1 MEMSRQ
7 YFGTD
12 GVRGRVGEGCI
23 TAEFV
28 LRLGWAFGATIRE
41 GVSHRPKIVIG
52 KDTRLSG
59 YMFETA
65 LEAGL
70 IAAGCDP
77 VMLGPMPTPAIAY
90 LTRTFSADGGI
101 VISASHNP
109 YHDNGIKFFDANGTK
124 LPDAVEVAIEARLN
138 QPLATVDGPL
148 LGRASR
154 VNDAAG
160 RYIEF
165 CKHTL
170 RLGTDL
176 SRFHIVLDCAHG
188 AAYQIAPK
196 VFRELGARVTTIG
209 VDPDGLNINDG
220 VGSTAPGA
228 LIQKVLEVGADL
240 GIALDGDA
248 DRVVMVDETGAT
260 LDGDEILYLIAR
272 TRHER
277 GRMEGGVVGTL
288 MTNLGLEHA
297 LDAMQIPFVRTQVG
311 DRYVIEAM
319 EARGWTLGGETS
331 GHIICSDLT
340 STGDGVVAAL
350 QVVNALLSSG
360 VALSV
365 ARKGMTKYPQVLV
378 NVPLVDRAH
387 LMHPEVVQAV
397 ASTEQLL
404 GQFGRVVLRPSGTEP
419 VVRVMVEGRDASEV
433 QVAAHRIAEAVEKVA
448 VIA

>member
-1 MEMSRQ
+1 MSRR

-12 GVRGRVGEGCI
+12 GVRGRVGEGYI

-28 LRLGWAFGATIRE
+28 LRLGWAFGSTIRE
-41 GVSHRPKIVIG
+41 SVTHRPKIVIG

-124 LPDAVEVAIEARLN
+124 LPDAVEAAIEARLD

-154 VNDAAG
+154 ANDAAG

-176 SRFHIVLDCAHG
+176 SQFKIVLDCAHG

-196 VFRELGARVTTIG
+196 VFRELGARVTAIG
-209 VDPDGLNINDG
+209 VEPDGLNINDG
-220 VGSTAPGA
+220 VGSTAPSL
-228 LIQKVLEVGADL
+228 LIQTVVDTGADL
-240 GIALDGDA
+240 GIAFDGDA

-277 GRMEGGVVGTL
+277 GRMDGGVVGTL

-297 LDAMQIPFVRTQVG
+297 LDAMHIPFVRTQVG

-350 QVVNALLSSG
+350 QVVNALRSSG
-360 VALSV
+360 VPLSV

-387 LMHPEVVQAV
+387 LTHPEVTQAV
-397 ASTEQLL
+397 DQIEAQL
-404 GQFGRVVLRPSGTEP
+404 GHAGRVVLRPSGTEP
-419 VVRVMVEGRDASEV
+419 VVRVMVEGRDAAEV
-433 QVAAHRIAEAVEKVA
+433 QAGAKYIAQAVEKVA
-448 VIA
+448 LIA

>member
-124 LPDAVEVAIEARLN
+124 LPDAVEAAIEARLN
-138 QPLATVDGPL
+138 QPLTTVDGPM

-154 VNDAAG
+154 ANDAAG

-196 VFRELGARVTTIG
+196 VFRELGAQVTTIG
-209 VDPDGLNINDG
+209 VEPDGLNINEG
-220 VGSTAPGA
+220 VGSTAPDA

-248 DRVVMVDETGAT
+248 DRVVMVDETGET

-319 EARGWTLGGETS
+319 EERGWTLGGETS

-360 VALSV
+360 VALSA

-387 LMHPEVVQAV
+387 LKHPEVVQVV

-404 GQFGRVVLRPSGTEP
+404 GQSGRVVLRPSGTEP

-433 QVAAHRIAEAVEKVA
+433 KAAAHRIAEAVEKVA

>member
-124 LPDAVEVAIEARLN
+124 LPDAVEAAIEARLN
-138 QPLATVDGPL
+138 QPLTTVDGPM

-154 VNDAAG
+154 ANDAAG

-196 VFRELGARVTTIG
+196 VFRELGAKVTTIG
-209 VDPDGLNINDG
+209 VEPDGLNINDG

-228 LIQKVLEVGADL
+228 LIQKVSEVGADL

-360 VALSV
+360 VALSA

-378 NVPLVDRAH
+378 NVPMVDRAH

-397 ASTEQLL
+397 AATEQLL
-404 GQFGRVVLRPSGTEP
+404 GQSGRVVLRPSGTEP

-433 QVAAHRIAEAVEKVA
+433 QAAAHRIAEAVEKVA

>member
-1 MEMSRQ
+1 M
-7 YFGTD
+7 
-12 GVRGRVGEGCI
+12 
-23 TAEFV
+23 
-28 LRLGWAFGATIRE
+28 
-41 GVSHRPKIVIG
+41 
-52 KDTRLSG
+52 
-59 YMFETA
+59 
-65 LEAGL
+65 
-70 IAAGCDP
+70 
-77 VMLGPMPTPAIAY
+77 
-90 LTRTFSADGGI
+90 
-101 VISASHNP
+101 
-109 YHDNGIKFFDANGTK
+109 
-124 LPDAVEVAIEARLN
+124 
-138 QPLATVDGPL
+138 

-154 VNDAAG
+154 ANDAAG

-196 VFRELGARVTTIG
+196 VFRELGAQVTTIG
-209 VDPDGLNINDG
+209 VEPDGLNINEG
-220 VGSTAPGA
+220 VGSTAPDA

-319 EARGWTLGGETS
+319 EERGWTLGGETS

-360 VALSV
+360 VALSA

-387 LMHPEVVQAV
+387 LKHPEVVLAV
-397 ASTEQLL
+397 ASAEQLL
-404 GQFGRVVLRPSGTEP
+404 GQSGRVVLRPSGTEP
-419 VVRVMVEGRDASEV
+419 VVRVMVEGRDASSV
-433 QVAAHRIAEAVEKVA
+433 KAAAHRIAEAVEKVA

>member
-1 MEMSRQ
+1 M
-7 YFGTD
+7 
-12 GVRGRVGEGCI
+12 
-23 TAEFV
+23 
-28 LRLGWAFGATIRE
+28 
-41 GVSHRPKIVIG
+41 
-52 KDTRLSG
+52 
-59 YMFETA
+59 
-65 LEAGL
+65 
-70 IAAGCDP
+70 
-77 VMLGPMPTPAIAY
+77 
-90 LTRTFSADGGI
+90 
-101 VISASHNP
+101 
-109 YHDNGIKFFDANGTK
+109 
-124 LPDAVEVAIEARLN
+124 
-138 QPLATVDGPL
+138 
-148 LGRASR
+148 
-154 VNDAAG
+154 
-160 RYIEF
+160 
-165 CKHTL
+165 
-170 RLGTDL
+170 
-176 SRFHIVLDCAHG
+176 
-188 AAYQIAPK
+188 
-196 VFRELGARVTTIG
+196 
-209 VDPDGLNINDG
+209 
-220 VGSTAPGA
+220 
-228 LIQKVLEVGADL
+228 EVGADL

-404 GQFGRVVLRPSGTEP
+404 GQSGRVVLRPSGTEP

-433 QVAAHRIAEAVEKVA
+433 QAAAHRIAGAVEKVA